1 MPPSPPDQTDQTDPF
16 ASVLGQVADIAGW
29 MTDGQAR
36 LLWES
41 AQALRPG
48 EQVVEIG
55 SFQGR
60 STIVLASA
68 APAGV
73 GVTAIDPHAGN
84 DRGPQEISG
93 KEVEAEGDSQTFLRN
108 LADAGVDERV
118 TYLRRWSTEALE
130 DHPGPVDLLYIDG
143 AHRYGPA
150 RDDIRRWG
158 DRVPPGGTLL
168 IHDSFSS
175 VGVTGAILTSLTWSR
190 RWRYLG
196 RSGSM
201 TEFRRSWMGPGE
213 QVTNVA
219 RQLRE
224 LPWFV
229 RNVAFK
235 ALILAHLR
243 PVAIRLGH
251 DPDQAWPF

>member
-1 MPPSPPDQTDQTDPF
+1 MSSEADEAESFD
-16 ASVLGQVADIAGW
+16 AVLDRVAGIAGW
-29 MTDGQAR
+29 MTDDQAR

-41 AQALRPG
+41 ARALRAG
-48 EQVVEIG
+48 DQVVEVG

-68 APAGV
+68 APAGAS
-73 GVTAIDPHAGN
+73 VTAIDPHAGN

-93 KEVEAEGDSQTFLRN
+93 MDVEAESDSQIFQRN
-108 LADAGVDERV
+108 LAEAGVADRV
-118 TYLRRWSTEALE
+118 TYLRRWSQEALA
-130 DHPGPVDLLYIDG
+130 DHTGPVDLLYIDG

-158 DRVPPGGTLL
+158 ERVPPGGTLL

-196 RSGSM
+196 RTGSM
-201 TEFRRSWMGPGE
+201 TEFRRSRLGPAE
-213 QVTNVA
+213 TVTNVA

-229 RNVAFK
+229 RNVLFK
-235 ALILAHLR
+235 GLILGHQRHLA
-243 PVAIRLGH
+243 VRLGH
-251 DPDQAWPF
+251 DPAQEWPF